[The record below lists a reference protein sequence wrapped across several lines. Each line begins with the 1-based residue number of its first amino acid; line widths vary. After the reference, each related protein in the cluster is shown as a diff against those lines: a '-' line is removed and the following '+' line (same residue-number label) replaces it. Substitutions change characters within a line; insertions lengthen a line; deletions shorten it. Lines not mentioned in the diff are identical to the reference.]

1 MNTLKK
7 IGGINL
13 VILLL
18 YTVLARLVDN
28 QPGQYKGLGF
38 MTFMMVFVAL
48 HVLVNLVICLFH
60 FSRKNKDLGR
70 SYLLSGLIVAIIGFS
85 ACLGLAGTY

>member
-1 MNTLKK
+1 MNTLKR
-7 IGGINL
+7 IAGINL
-13 VILLL
+13 ALLL
-18 YTVLARLVDN
+18 GYSILTRLIDN
-28 QPGQYKGLGF
+28 QQGQYKGLGF

-48 HVLVNLVICLFH
+48 HVLVNLVICLYH
-60 FSRKNKDLGR
+60 FSRRNKDLGR

>member
-1 MNTLKK
+1 MNALKK

-13 VILLL
+13 VILLA
-18 YTVLARLVDN
+18 YSILARLIDN

-38 MTFMMVFVAL
+38 MMFMVVFVAL

-60 FSRKNKDLGR
+60 FVRKNRELGKA
-70 SYLLSGLIVAIIGFS
+70 YLLSAILVLVIGFS
-85 ACLGLAGTY
+85 ACLGLGTL